1 MINGLKFSNQPVKS
15 NLTTYDNIRKIA
27 TSQGDDYTTGC
38 LLDYSY
44 FNIYQKMRA
53 KDLSKQE
60 GLDADPKAIKQLNFT
75 GNLKGGE
82 NVNNNTMMFF
92 LLSKKWKK
100 QS

>member
-1 MINGLKFSNQPVKS
+1 
-15 NLTTYDNIRKIA
+15 
-27 TSQGDDYTTGC
+27 
-38 LLDYSY
+38 
-44 FNIYQKMRA
+44 MRA

-75 GNLKGGE
+75 GNLNGGE
-82 NVNNNTMMFF
+82 NVNNNTMTFF